1 MTLIQGRY
9 GIYSV
14 KEPFDPVELQKRLL
28 WLKEMEKR
36 YYYIERFAREEVYGA
51 SDRSCRFW
59 EAGTSPF

>member
-36 YYYIERFAREEVYGA
+36 YYYIERFAQEEVYGNRY
-51 SDRSCRFW
+51 RSCSFW
-59 EAGTSPF
+59 GVGTTPF